1 MQNKTRKIVFL
12 ALLAALCCVATMAIP
27 IPTPTG
33 GYLNAGDIVVVF
45 AALIAGPV
53 WGGISAGVGSL
64 LADILGGYAAYAPG
78 TLIAKGLA
86 ALITGLVFRR
96 TKKAIHAAICG
107 ELAMAAVYFAYEGL
121 ILGFGLGAAVEIPGN
136 LMQGA
141 LGVAGGVA
149 LYYALRRVPEIQK
162 ISGNVS

>member
-1 MQNKTRKIVFL
+1 MQNKTKKIVFL
-12 ALLAALCCVATMAIP
+12 ALLAALCCVATMVIP

-33 GYLNAGDIVVVF
+33 GYLNAGDIIVVF
-45 AALIAGPV
+45 AALVVGPV
-53 WGGISAGVGSL
+53 WGGVSAGVGSMM
-64 LADILGGYAAYAPG
+64 ADILGGYAAYAPG

-96 TKKAIHAAICG
+96 TKKAIPAAICG
-107 ELAMAAVYFAYEGL
+107 ELAMAAVYFVYEAVV
-121 ILGFGLGAAVEIPGN
+121 LGFGLGAAVEILGN

-141 LGVAGGVA
+141 VGVIGGVT

-162 ISGNVS
+162 LSGNAS